1 MLTNALFA
9 VVALAVGRVLWRVLS
24 RYLLRSSLDNIPG
37 PPPESILSG
46 NFRQMFSPTA
56 WAFHDKLANEYGPVV
71 RTTGLLGEKQLY
83 VSDPKALHH
92 IVVKDQNIY
101 EEHPQFI
108 STNTVVFGK
117 GLLSTLGEDHRRQR
131 KLMNPVFST
140 SHIRS
145 MTYSALLIC
154 AQLRTS
160 LETLTEDGP
169 REIDMLEWISRTA
182 LELIGRSGLGHSFDD
197 LTVDATPHPY
207 TVSIKELAPAM
218 FRVFFWRVYV
228 LPHVHKLGPAWLRRL
243 VVNVLPMRRVHDL
256 RDKVDLMWANS
267 KEIYSRKLEALRLG
281 DEAVT
286 KQVGQGKDIL
296 SLLIRANMKAEDPL
310 DEDELLG
317 QMSTIIFA
325 AMDTTSSALSRTLS
339 LLVQHTDVQERLRA
353 EIRAAKKDHDVLSYD
368 QLDSLPYLDAVCRE
382 TLRLSVSI
390 VCYSQRVLKAS
401 TASRH
406 CLSFCA
412 CESFGLFFCAVD
424 LTRPRAREDV
434 VMPFSRPIV
443 GIDGKTMNEV
453 HVPKDTPVIIA
464 IQNANRDPDIW
475 GEDAKEWKPERWL
488 QPLPDSVADAH
499 MPGVYGNLMTFLGG
513 GRSCIGFKFS
523 QLEMKVVLV
532 ELLDAFK
539 LSSSDKDLK
548 WRMSVIVSPYL
559 QDQPERS
566 QLPIVLSEAP

>member
-1 MLTNALFA
+1 MLTNALLA

-24 RYLLRSSLDNIPG
+24 HYLLRSPLDNIPG
-37 PPPESILSG
+37 PPPESMLSG

-56 WAFHDKLANEYGPVV
+56 WAFHDKLANEYGSVV

-92 IVVKDQNIY
+92 IVVKDQNVY

-117 GLLSTLGEDHRRQR
+117 GLLATLGEDHRRQR

-145 MTYSALLIC
+145 MIPIFQDVVGA
-154 AQLRTS
+154 LRTS
-160 LETLTEDGP
+160 LETLTKDGP
-169 REIDMLEWISRTA
+169 REIDMLDWISRTA

-243 VVNVLPMRRVHDL
+243 IVNVLPMRRVHDL

-267 KEIYSRKLEALRLG
+267 REIYSRKLEALRLG

-317 QMSTIIFA
+317 QMSTLIFA

-339 LLVQHTDVQERLRA
+339 LLVQHPDVQEQLRA
-353 EIRAAKKDHDVLSYD
+353 EIRAARKDHDVLSYD

-382 TLRLSVSI
+382 TLRLFPPLP
-390 VCYSQRVLKAS
+390 QLLRL
-401 TASRH
+401 
-406 CLSFCA
+406 
-412 CESFGLFFCAVD
+412 
-424 LTRPRAREDV
+424 AREDV

-443 GIDGKTMNEV
+443 GVDGKTMNEV

-464 IQNANRDPDIW
+464 IQNANRNSDIW
-475 GEDAKEWKPERWL
+475 GEDAQEWKPERWL
-488 QPLPDSVADAH
+488 EPLPDSVADAH
-499 MPGVYGNLMTFLGG
+499 MPGVYSNLMTFLGG

-539 LSSSDKDLK
+539 LAASDKELK

-566 QLPIVLSEAP
+566 QLPIVLSRAT

>member
-1 MLTNALFA
+1 
-9 VVALAVGRVLWRVLS
+9 
-24 RYLLRSSLDNIPG
+24 
-37 PPPESILSG
+37 
-46 NFRQMFSPTA
+46 
-56 WAFHDKLANEYGPVV
+56 
-71 RTTGLLGEKQLY
+71 
-83 VSDPKALHH
+83 
-92 IVVKDQNIY
+92 
-101 EEHPQFI
+101 
-108 STNTVVFGK
+108 
-117 GLLSTLGEDHRRQR
+117 
-131 KLMNPVFST
+131 MNPVFST

-145 MTYSALLIC
+145 MIPIFQDVVGA
-154 AQLRTS
+154 LRTS
-160 LETLTEDGP
+160 LETLTKDGP
-169 REIDMLEWISRTA
+169 QEIDMLEWISRTA

-243 VVNVLPMRRVHDL
+243 IVNVLPMRRVRDL

-317 QMSTIIFA
+317 QMSTLIFA

-339 LLVQHTDVQERLRA
+339 LLVQHPDVQERLRA

-382 TLRLSVSI
+382 TLRLFPPLP
-390 VCYSQRVLKAS
+390 QLLRL
-401 TASRH
+401 
-406 CLSFCA
+406 
-412 CESFGLFFCAVD
+412 
-424 LTRPRAREDV
+424 AREDV

-443 GIDGKTMNEV
+443 GVDGKTMNEV

-464 IQNANRDPDIW
+464 IQNANRNPDIW

-488 QPLPDSVADAH
+488 EPLPDSVADAH
-499 MPGVYGNLMTFLGG
+499 MPGVYSNLMTFLGG

-539 LSSSDKDLK
+539 LAASDKELK

-566 QLPIVLSEAP
+566 QLPSVLSRAT

>member
-1 MLTNALFA
+1 MLTNTLLV

-24 RYLLRSSLDNIPG
+24 RYLLRSPLDNIPG
-37 PPPESILSG
+37 PPPESMLSG

-56 WAFHDKLANEYGPVV
+56 WAFHDKLANEYGSVV

-92 IVVKDQNIY
+92 IVVKDQNVY

-117 GLLSTLGEDHRRQR
+117 GLLATLGEDHRRQR

-145 MTYSALLIC
+145 MTYFALLISS
-154 AQLRTS
+154 QLRTS
-160 LETLTEDGP
+160 LETLTKDGP
-169 REIDMLEWISRTA
+169 REIDMLDWISRTA

-243 VVNVLPMRRVHDL
+243 IVNVLPMRRVHDL

-267 KEIYSRKLEALRLG
+267 REIYSRKLEALRLG

-317 QMSTIIFA
+317 QMSTLIFA

-339 LLVQHTDVQERLRA
+339 LLVQHPDVQEQLRA
-353 EIRAAKKDHDVLSYD
+353 EIRAARKDHDVLSYD

-382 TLRLSVSI
+382 TLRLF
-390 VCYSQRVLKAS
+390 LTLM
-401 TASRH
+401 TATGSRR
-406 CLSFCA
+406 CPSYFA
-412 CESFGLFFCAVD
+412 CKIGISS
-424 LTRPRAREDV
+424 AREDV

-443 GIDGKTMNEV
+443 GVDGKTMNEV

-464 IQNANRDPDIW
+464 IQNANRNSDIW
-475 GEDAKEWKPERWL
+475 GEDAQEWKPERWL
-488 QPLPDSVADAH
+488 EPLPDSVADAH
-499 MPGVYGNLMTFLGG
+499 MPGVYSNLMTFLGG

-539 LSSSDKDLK
+539 LAASDKELK

-566 QLPIVLSEAP
+566 QLPIVLSRAT